1 MQVGVGQLC
10 PVRRMISYQKSSV
23 SSEKV
28 FIVEFEMRSENGHE
42 MH

>member
-10 PVRRMISYQKSSV
+10 PVRKMISYQKSSV
-23 SSEKV
+23 NSEKV
-28 FIVEFEMRSENGHE
+28 FIVGFEIRSENGHE